1 MALFPHAISKVY
13 HISGGLKIK
22 EHARKSSKV
31 LALQL
36 CKIGVKMTKAALLCC
51 QEYRDDGIISYFCS
65 GCKTL
70 AN

>member
-13 HISGGLKIK
+13 ISRGLKIK

-36 CKIGVKMTKAALLCC
+36 CKIGAKMTKAGLFCC
-51 QEYRDDGIISYFCS
+51 QEY
-65 GCKTL
+65 
-70 AN
+70 